1 MQYKI
6 IDKTIYFYNNDGVE
20 IMYIDYSTDECIWH
34 FSSSD
39 VIEITSDNVLYPMLV
54 QFMNQN
60 YIFFNEVLENKKEEN
75 KLLWF
80 SDCYFNPDDAYS
92 VASVSSLNIEYKDDI
107 FYVWCNKELD
117 KKIKRPNQYHSICF
131 SPCGNGQYSRNI
143 DTGLTL
149 QDDFVSIVYH
159 SLISLMKKQKTLKK
173 NVSDFNNIH
182 SI

>member
-1 MQYKI
+1 MEYKI
-6 IDKTIYFYNNDGVE
+6 VDKTIYFYNQDGIE

-39 VIEITSDNVLYPMLV
+39 VIKITSNNVLYPMLV

-60 YIFFNEVLENKKEEN
+60 YRFFNEVLENKKDDS
-75 KLLWF
+75 KLVWF
-80 SDCYFNPDDAYS
+80 SDCYFNPDDRYS
-92 VASVSSLNIEYKDDI
+92 VASVSSLNIEYKDDV

-117 KKIKRPNQYHSICF
+117 NIIKRPCQYHSICF
-131 SPCGNGQYSRNI
+131 SPCGNGQYSRNV

-159 SLISLMKKQKTLKK
+159 SLISLMDKPKALLK
-173 NVSDFNNIH
+173 NVSNFDNKHNI
-182 SI
+182 